1 MSYLKKGK
9 ALKKIGMKYEAENIF
24 WVPKEARWGY
34 LKDNAKD
41 PKIGQIIDD
50 AMILI
55 EKENPTLKEVLDK
68 RYARPELDK
77 RRLGEL
83 IDLISTIKLH
93 KNGEKDLLGRVY
105 EYFLGQF
112 ASSEGKGG
120 GEFYTPTSVVK
131 TLVEMIEPYRGRIYD
146 PACGSGG
153 MFIQSEKF
161 IEEHAGRIDDLSIYG
176 QELNATTWKLC
187 KMNLAIRGLDGN
199 IGPHQGDTF
208 HDDLHKTLKA
218 DYVLANPPFNI
229 SDWGGNKLVDDIRWK
244 YGVPP
249 EGNANY
255 AWLEHIVYH
264 LAPNGVAGIV
274 LANGAL
280 SSNTSNEGV
289 IRKNLVDAK
298 LVDAIVALP
307 DKLFYSTG
315 IPVSLWILNRNKI
328 DNPKFRKRADEIL
341 FIDGRNLGT
350 MVDRRHRELS
360 DEDIKKIADTY
371 HNYRNIDG
379 NYEDVQGFCK
389 AAKLEEVREHEYVL
403 TPGRYVGIEE
413 QEDDGVPFEE
423 KMEALTSE
431 LGELFEKSRSLE
443 EEIRKNLGGIVMS
456 FNEWTSIKLGELIES
471 ISIKHDFEKDELI
484 FLNTSDVLEGKV
496 LHDNYSEVS
505 KMPGQAKK
513 SIQKGDI
520 LFSEIRPKNK
530 RFAYIDFDAKDFVVS
545 TKLMVLR
552 RKSSLIN
559 NKFLYKLLTSDR
571 MLNYLQHIAEGRSGT
586 FPQITFSELKNI
598 YVLLPSI
605 QEQIAI
611 AKTLD
616 DLDGKIEINNK
627 INKALEEM
635 AQAIFKQWFVDFE
648 FPNEEGKPYK
658 SSGGE
663 MVESELGMIPKGW
676 DSKSLL
682 DIADY
687 LNGLA
692 MQKFRPEDDEK
703 GIPVLKN

>member
-1 MSYLKKGK
+1 MSS
-9 ALKKIGMKYEAENIF
+9 ANIGFEETLWKSADKLRGSMDSAEYKYVVLGLIFMKYISDKFETKYEELVEEGDGFEEDRDEYEAENIF

-55 EKENPTLKEVLDK
+55 EKENSTLAGVLDK

-131 TLVEMIEPYRGRIYD
+131 TLVEMIEPYKGRIYD

-161 IEEHAGRIDDLSIYG
+161 IEEHAGRIGDLSIYG

-199 IGPHQGDTF
+199 IGPHQADTF

-229 SDWGGNKLVDDIRWK
+229 SDWGGNKLTEDVRWK

-264 LAPNGVAGIV
+264 LAPNGVAGVV

-315 IPVSLWILNRNKI
+315 IPVSLWILNRNKK
-328 DNPKFRKRADEIL
+328 DNPKFREREDEIL
-341 FIDGRNLGT
+341 FIDARNLGT

-360 DEDIKKIADTY
+360 EEDIKKIADCY
-371 HNYRNIDG
+371 HNYRNLNG
-379 NYEDVQGFCK
+379 QYEDIQGFCK
-389 AAKLEEVREHEYVL
+389 AAKLDEVREHEYVL

-413 QEDDGVPFEE
+413 QEDDGIPFEE
-423 KMEALTSE
+423 KMAALTSE
-431 LGELFEKSRSLE
+431 LGELFEESRRLE
-443 EEIRKNLGGIVMS
+443 YEIRKNLGGI
-456 FNEWTSIKLGELIES
+456 G
-471 ISIKHDFEKDELI
+471 
-484 FLNTSDVLEGKV
+484 
-496 LHDNYSEVS
+496 Y
-505 KMPGQAKK
+505 
-513 SIQKGDI
+513 
-520 LFSEIRPKNK
+520 
-530 RFAYIDFDAKDFVVS
+530 
-545 TKLMVLR
+545 
-552 RKSSLIN
+552 
-559 NKFLYKLLTSDR
+559 
-571 MLNYLQHIAEGRSGT
+571 
-586 FPQITFSELKNI
+586 
-598 YVLLPSI
+598 
-605 QEQIAI
+605 
-611 AKTLD
+611 
-616 DLDGKIEINNK
+616 
-627 INKALEEM
+627 
-635 AQAIFKQWFVDFE
+635 E
-648 FPNEEGKPYK
+648 F
-658 SSGGE
+658 
-663 MVESELGMIPKGW
+663 
-676 DSKSLL
+676 
-682 DIADY
+682 
-687 LNGLA
+687 
-692 MQKFRPEDDEK
+692 
-703 GIPVLKN
+703 

>member
-1 MSYLKKGK
+1 MST
-9 ALKKIGMKYEAENIF
+9 ANIGFEETLWKSADKLRGSMDSAEYKYVVLGLIFMKYISDKFETKYNELLEEREGFEEDRDEYEAENIF

-55 EKENPTLKEVLDK
+55 EKENPTLKGVLDK

-83 IDLISTIKLH
+83 IDLISTIRLH

-229 SDWGGNKLVDDIRWK
+229 SDWGGNKLTDDIRWK

-264 LAPNGVAGIV
+264 LAPSGVAGIV

-341 FIDGRNLGT
+341 FIDARNLGT

-360 DEDIKKIADTY
+360 DEDVKKISDTY

-379 NYEDVQGFCK
+379 NYKDVQGFCK

-443 EEIRKNLGGIVMS
+443 EKIRKNLGGI
-456 FNEWTSIKLGELIES
+456 G
-471 ISIKHDFEKDELI
+471 
-484 FLNTSDVLEGKV
+484 
-496 LHDNYSEVS
+496 Y
-505 KMPGQAKK
+505 
-513 SIQKGDI
+513 
-520 LFSEIRPKNK
+520 
-530 RFAYIDFDAKDFVVS
+530 
-545 TKLMVLR
+545 
-552 RKSSLIN
+552 
-559 NKFLYKLLTSDR
+559 
-571 MLNYLQHIAEGRSGT
+571 
-586 FPQITFSELKNI
+586 
-598 YVLLPSI
+598 
-605 QEQIAI
+605 
-611 AKTLD
+611 
-616 DLDGKIEINNK
+616 
-627 INKALEEM
+627 
-635 AQAIFKQWFVDFE
+635 E
-648 FPNEEGKPYK
+648 F
-658 SSGGE
+658 
-663 MVESELGMIPKGW
+663 
-676 DSKSLL
+676 
-682 DIADY
+682 
-687 LNGLA
+687 
-692 MQKFRPEDDEK
+692 
-703 GIPVLKN
+703 

>member
-1 MSYLKKGK
+1 MST
-9 ALKKIGMKYEAENIF
+9 ANIGFEETLWKSADKLRGSMDSGEYKYVVLGLIFMKYISDKFETKYEELVEEGDGFEEDRDEYESENIF

-41 PKIGQIIDD
+41 AKIGQLIDD

-55 EKENPTLKEVLDK
+55 EKENPTLKGVLDK

-83 IDLISTIKLH
+83 IDLISTIRLH

-120 GEFYTPTSVVK
+120 GEFYTPTSVVQ
-131 TLVEMIEPYRGRIYD
+131 TLVEMIEPYKGRIYD

-161 IEEHAGRIDDLSIYG
+161 VEEHAGRIDDLSIYG
-176 QELNATTWKLC
+176 QEMNATTWKLC

-199 IGPHQGDTF
+199 IGPHQADTF

-229 SDWGGNKLVDDIRWK
+229 SDWGGNKLIEDVRWK

-264 LAPNGVAGIV
+264 LAPNGVAGVV

-289 IRKNLVDAK
+289 IRKNLVDSK

-328 DNPKFRKRADEIL
+328 DNPKFRERADEIL

-360 DEDIKKIADTY
+360 QEDVKKISDTY
-371 HNYRNIDG
+371 HNWRNLDNGELTIDNG
-379 NYEDVQGFCK
+379 QLGEYKDIQGFCK
-389 AAKLEEVREHEYVL
+389 AATLEEVREHEYVL

-413 QEDDGVPFEE
+413 QEDDGIPFEE
-423 KMEALTSE
+423 KMENLTSE
-431 LGELFEKSRSLE
+431 LGELFAKSRCLE
-443 EEIRKNLGGIVMS
+443 DDIRKNLGGIG
-456 FNEWTSIKLGELIES
+456 F
-471 ISIKHDFEKDELI
+471 DF
-484 FLNTSDVLEGKV
+484 
-496 LHDNYSEVS
+496 
-505 KMPGQAKK
+505 
-513 SIQKGDI
+513 
-520 LFSEIRPKNK
+520 
-530 RFAYIDFDAKDFVVS
+530 
-545 TKLMVLR
+545 
-552 RKSSLIN
+552 
-559 NKFLYKLLTSDR
+559 
-571 MLNYLQHIAEGRSGT
+571 
-586 FPQITFSELKNI
+586 
-598 YVLLPSI
+598 
-605 QEQIAI
+605 
-611 AKTLD
+611 
-616 DLDGKIEINNK
+616 
-627 INKALEEM
+627 
-635 AQAIFKQWFVDFE
+635 
-648 FPNEEGKPYK
+648 
-658 SSGGE
+658 
-663 MVESELGMIPKGW
+663 
-676 DSKSLL
+676 
-682 DIADY
+682 
-687 LNGLA
+687 
-692 MQKFRPEDDEK
+692 
-703 GIPVLKN
+703 

>member
-1 MSYLKKGK
+1 MSS
-9 ALKKIGMKYEAENIF
+9 ANIGFEETLWKSADKLRGSMDSAEYKYVVLGLIFMKYISDKFETKYEELVEEGDGFEEDRDEYEAENIF

-55 EKENPTLKEVLDK
+55 EKENPTLKGVLDK

-83 IDLISTIKLH
+83 IDLISTIRLH

-131 TLVEMIEPYRGRIYD
+131 TLVEMIEPYKGRIYD

-161 IEEHAGRIDDLSIYG
+161 IEEHAGRIGDLSIYG

-199 IGPHQGDTF
+199 IGPNQADTF

-229 SDWGGNKLVDDIRWK
+229 SDWGGNKLTEDVRWK

-264 LAPNGVAGIV
+264 LAPNGVAGVV

-315 IPVSLWILNRNKI
+315 IPVSLWILNRNKK
-328 DNPKFRKRADEIL
+328 DNPKFREREDEIL
-341 FIDGRNLGT
+341 FIDARNLGT

-360 DEDIKKIADTY
+360 EEDIKKISDTY
-371 HNYRNIDG
+371 HNYRNLKG
-379 NYEDVQGFCK
+379 NYEDIQGFCK
-389 AAKLEEVREHEYVL
+389 AAKLDEVREHEYVL

-413 QEDDGVPFEE
+413 QEDDGIPFEE
-423 KMEALTSE
+423 KMAALTSE

-443 EEIRKNLGGIVMS
+443 DEIRKNLGGIG
-456 FNEWTSIKLGELIES
+456 F
-471 ISIKHDFEKDELI
+471 DF
-484 FLNTSDVLEGKV
+484 
-496 LHDNYSEVS
+496 
-505 KMPGQAKK
+505 
-513 SIQKGDI
+513 
-520 LFSEIRPKNK
+520 
-530 RFAYIDFDAKDFVVS
+530 
-545 TKLMVLR
+545 
-552 RKSSLIN
+552 
-559 NKFLYKLLTSDR
+559 
-571 MLNYLQHIAEGRSGT
+571 
-586 FPQITFSELKNI
+586 
-598 YVLLPSI
+598 
-605 QEQIAI
+605 
-611 AKTLD
+611 
-616 DLDGKIEINNK
+616 
-627 INKALEEM
+627 
-635 AQAIFKQWFVDFE
+635 
-648 FPNEEGKPYK
+648 
-658 SSGGE
+658 
-663 MVESELGMIPKGW
+663 
-676 DSKSLL
+676 
-682 DIADY
+682 
-687 LNGLA
+687 
-692 MQKFRPEDDEK
+692 
-703 GIPVLKN
+703 

>member
-1 MSYLKKGK
+1 MST
-9 ALKKIGMKYEAENIF
+9 ANIGFEETLWKSADKLRGSMDSAEYKYVVLGLIFMKYISDKFETKYEELVEEGDGFEEDRDEYEAENIF
-24 WVPKEARWGY
+24 WVPKEARWSY

-55 EKENPTLKEVLDK
+55 EKENSTLAGVLDK

-131 TLVEMIEPYRGRIYD
+131 TLVEMIEPYKGRIYD

-161 IEEHAGRIDDLSIYG
+161 IEEHAGRIGDLSIYG

-199 IGPHQGDTF
+199 IGPHQADTF

-229 SDWGGNKLVDDIRWK
+229 SDWGGNKLTEDVRWK

-264 LAPNGVAGIV
+264 LAPNGVAGVV

-315 IPVSLWILNRNKI
+315 IPVSLWILNRNKK
-328 DNPKFRKRADEIL
+328 DNPKFREREDEIL
-341 FIDGRNLGT
+341 FIDARNLGT

-360 DEDIKKIADTY
+360 EEDIKKISDTY
-371 HNYRNIDG
+371 HNYRNLNG
-379 NYEDVQGFCK
+379 QYEDIQGFCK
-389 AAKLEEVREHEYVL
+389 AAKLDEVREHEYVL

-413 QEDDGVPFEE
+413 QEDDGIPFEE
-423 KMEALTSE
+423 KMADLTSE
-431 LGELFEKSRSLE
+431 LGELFEKSRCLE
-443 EEIRKNLGGIVMS
+443 DEIRKNLGGI
-456 FNEWTSIKLGELIES
+456 G
-471 ISIKHDFEKDELI
+471 
-484 FLNTSDVLEGKV
+484 
-496 LHDNYSEVS
+496 Y
-505 KMPGQAKK
+505 
-513 SIQKGDI
+513 
-520 LFSEIRPKNK
+520 
-530 RFAYIDFDAKDFVVS
+530 
-545 TKLMVLR
+545 
-552 RKSSLIN
+552 
-559 NKFLYKLLTSDR
+559 
-571 MLNYLQHIAEGRSGT
+571 
-586 FPQITFSELKNI
+586 
-598 YVLLPSI
+598 
-605 QEQIAI
+605 
-611 AKTLD
+611 
-616 DLDGKIEINNK
+616 
-627 INKALEEM
+627 AL
-635 AQAIFKQWFVDFE
+635 
-648 FPNEEGKPYK
+648 
-658 SSGGE
+658 
-663 MVESELGMIPKGW
+663 
-676 DSKSLL
+676 
-682 DIADY
+682 
-687 LNGLA
+687 
-692 MQKFRPEDDEK
+692 
-703 GIPVLKN
+703 

>member
-1 MSYLKKGK
+1 MSS
-9 ALKKIGMKYEAENIF
+9 ANIGFEETLWKSADKLRGSMDSAEYKYVVLGLIFMKYISDKFETKYEELVEEGDGFEEDRDEYEAENIF

-55 EKENPTLKEVLDK
+55 EKENSTLAGVLDK

-131 TLVEMIEPYRGRIYD
+131 TLVEMIEPYKGRIYD

-161 IEEHAGRIDDLSIYG
+161 IEEHAGRIGDLSIYG

-199 IGPHQGDTF
+199 IGPHQADTF

-229 SDWGGNKLVDDIRWK
+229 SDWGGNKLTEDVRWK

-264 LAPNGVAGIV
+264 LAPNGVAGVV

-315 IPVSLWILNRNKI
+315 IPVSLWILNRNKK
-328 DNPKFRKRADEIL
+328 DNPKFREREDEIL
-341 FIDGRNLGT
+341 FIDARNLGT

-360 DEDIKKIADTY
+360 EEDIKKIADCY
-371 HNYRNIDG
+371 HNYRNLNG
-379 NYEDVQGFCK
+379 QYEDIKGFCK
-389 AAKLEEVREHEYVL
+389 AANLDEVREHEYVL

-413 QEDDGVPFEE
+413 QEDDGIPFEE
-423 KMEALTSE
+423 KMESLTSE
-431 LGELFEKSRSLE
+431 LGELFVKSRQLE
-443 EEIRKNLGGIVMS
+443 DEIRKNLGGI
-456 FNEWTSIKLGELIES
+456 G
-471 ISIKHDFEKDELI
+471 
-484 FLNTSDVLEGKV
+484 
-496 LHDNYSEVS
+496 Y
-505 KMPGQAKK
+505 
-513 SIQKGDI
+513 
-520 LFSEIRPKNK
+520 
-530 RFAYIDFDAKDFVVS
+530 
-545 TKLMVLR
+545 
-552 RKSSLIN
+552 
-559 NKFLYKLLTSDR
+559 
-571 MLNYLQHIAEGRSGT
+571 
-586 FPQITFSELKNI
+586 
-598 YVLLPSI
+598 
-605 QEQIAI
+605 
-611 AKTLD
+611 
-616 DLDGKIEINNK
+616 
-627 INKALEEM
+627 
-635 AQAIFKQWFVDFE
+635 E
-648 FPNEEGKPYK
+648 F
-658 SSGGE
+658 
-663 MVESELGMIPKGW
+663 
-676 DSKSLL
+676 
-682 DIADY
+682 
-687 LNGLA
+687 
-692 MQKFRPEDDEK
+692 
-703 GIPVLKN
+703 

>member
-1 MSYLKKGK
+1 MST
-9 ALKKIGMKYEAENIF
+9 ANIGFEETLWKSADKLRGSMDSAEYKYVVLGLIFMKYISDKFETKYNELLEEGEGFEEDRDEYEAENIF

-55 EKENPTLKEVLDK
+55 EKENPTLKGVLDK

-131 TLVEMIEPYRGRIYD
+131 TLVEMIEPYKGRIYD

-229 SDWGGNKLVDDIRWK
+229 SDWGGNKLTDDIRWK

-341 FIDGRNLGT
+341 FIDARSLGT

-360 DEDIKKIADTY
+360 DEDVKKIADTY

-431 LGELFEKSRSLE
+431 LGHLFEKSRSLE
-443 EEIRKNLGGIVMS
+443 DEIRKNLGGI
-456 FNEWTSIKLGELIES
+456 G
-471 ISIKHDFEKDELI
+471 
-484 FLNTSDVLEGKV
+484 
-496 LHDNYSEVS
+496 Y
-505 KMPGQAKK
+505 
-513 SIQKGDI
+513 
-520 LFSEIRPKNK
+520 
-530 RFAYIDFDAKDFVVS
+530 
-545 TKLMVLR
+545 
-552 RKSSLIN
+552 
-559 NKFLYKLLTSDR
+559 
-571 MLNYLQHIAEGRSGT
+571 
-586 FPQITFSELKNI
+586 
-598 YVLLPSI
+598 
-605 QEQIAI
+605 
-611 AKTLD
+611 
-616 DLDGKIEINNK
+616 
-627 INKALEEM
+627 
-635 AQAIFKQWFVDFE
+635 E
-648 FPNEEGKPYK
+648 F
-658 SSGGE
+658 
-663 MVESELGMIPKGW
+663 
-676 DSKSLL
+676 
-682 DIADY
+682 
-687 LNGLA
+687 
-692 MQKFRPEDDEK
+692 
-703 GIPVLKN
+703 

>member
-1 MSYLKKGK
+1 MSS
-9 ALKKIGMKYEAENIF
+9 ANIGFEETLWKSADKLRGSMDSAEYKYVVLGLIFMKYISDKFETKYEELVEEGDGFEEDRDEYEAENIF
-24 WVPKEARWGY
+24 WVPKEARWSY

-55 EKENPTLKEVLDK
+55 EKENSTLAGVLDK
-68 RYARPELDK
+68 RYARTELDK

-131 TLVEMIEPYRGRIYD
+131 TLVEMIEPYKGRIYD

-161 IEEHAGRIDDLSIYG
+161 IEEHAGRIGDLSIYG

-199 IGPHQGDTF
+199 IGPHQADTF

-229 SDWGGNKLVDDIRWK
+229 SDWGGNKLTEDVRWK

-264 LAPNGVAGIV
+264 LAPNGVAGVV

-307 DKLFYSTG
+307 EKLFYSTQ
-315 IPVSLWILNRNKI
+315 IPVSLWILNRNKK
-328 DNPKFRKRADEIL
+328 DNPKFREREDEIL
-341 FIDGRNLGT
+341 FIDGRNLGEL
-350 MVDRRHRELS
+350 VDRKHRELS
-360 DEDIKKIADTY
+360 SEDIKKISDTY
-371 HNYRNIDG
+371 HNYRNLNG
-379 NYEDVQGFCK
+379 QYEDIQGFCK
-389 AAKLEEVREHEYVL
+389 AAKLDEVREHEYVL

-413 QEDDGVPFEE
+413 QEDDGIPFEE
-423 KMEALTSE
+423 KMKALTSQ

-443 EEIRKNLGGIVMS
+443 DEIRKNLGGI
-456 FNEWTSIKLGELIES
+456 G
-471 ISIKHDFEKDELI
+471 
-484 FLNTSDVLEGKV
+484 
-496 LHDNYSEVS
+496 Y
-505 KMPGQAKK
+505 
-513 SIQKGDI
+513 
-520 LFSEIRPKNK
+520 
-530 RFAYIDFDAKDFVVS
+530 
-545 TKLMVLR
+545 
-552 RKSSLIN
+552 
-559 NKFLYKLLTSDR
+559 
-571 MLNYLQHIAEGRSGT
+571 
-586 FPQITFSELKNI
+586 
-598 YVLLPSI
+598 
-605 QEQIAI
+605 
-611 AKTLD
+611 
-616 DLDGKIEINNK
+616 
-627 INKALEEM
+627 
-635 AQAIFKQWFVDFE
+635 E
-648 FPNEEGKPYK
+648 F
-658 SSGGE
+658 
-663 MVESELGMIPKGW
+663 
-676 DSKSLL
+676 
-682 DIADY
+682 
-687 LNGLA
+687 
-692 MQKFRPEDDEK
+692 
-703 GIPVLKN
+703 